1 MDRGALKGSLTD
13 GVRDAELV
21 ARGRLLRVAAQERP
35 VVVRVVVRRLLVLLF
50 RFSLL
55 RPVNEYRERSST
67 APVLVLV
74 PAPAPAHVRRD

>member
-35 VVVRVVVRRLLVLLF
+35 VVVRVVVR
-50 RFSLL
+50 
-55 RPVNEYRERSST
+55 
-67 APVLVLV
+67 
-74 PAPAPAHVRRD
+74 